1 MNLREK
7 LSGRLSKNDVL
18 GLAKQ
23 MGDDDMKEELY
34 QLTLDCNCRVAQQ
47 ALWVFQH
54 FGDADNEWLYARH
67 DELIDRVIGEKN
79 ETMCRLIL
87 NLLMRQPFHEDSLRA
102 DFLDFCLGNITACSQ
117 PYAIRALCMKLAYEQ
132 CSFFPELLDELK
144 ETLDMLAQEPL
155 SPGVSSAKQQIM
167 QKIKKC
173 RKKIRD

>member
-23 MGDDDMKEELY
+23 MGDDGMKEELY
-34 QLTLDCNCRVAQQ
+34 QLTLDCNSRVAQQ

-54 FGDADNEWLYARH
+54 FDDADNEWLYPRH
-67 DELIDRVIGEKN
+67 DELIDRVMEEHS
-79 ETMCRLIL
+79 ETRRRMIL
-87 NLLMRQPFHEDSLRA
+87 NLLVRQPFHEYSLRA

-132 CSFFPELLDELK
+132 CRFFPELLDELK
-144 ETLDMLAQEPL
+144 ATLDMLAQEPL
-155 SPGVSSAKQQIM
+155 SPGVASAKRQIM
-167 QKIKKC
+167 QKIKAC
-173 RKKIRD
+173 RKKG